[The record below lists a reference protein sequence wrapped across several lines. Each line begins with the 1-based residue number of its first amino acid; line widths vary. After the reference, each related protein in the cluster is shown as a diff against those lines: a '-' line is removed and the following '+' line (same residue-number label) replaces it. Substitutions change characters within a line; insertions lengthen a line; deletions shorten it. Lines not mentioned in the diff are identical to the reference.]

1 MVIAVKVTIRN
12 QQAFD
17 NINKIVLKMPDN
29 IADAGHEF
37 AKLVQ
42 RNLRLELTRNQTIWR
57 RKLWNNIQARK
68 KSKFRSEVF
77 MAQEGVW
84 LDRAKP
90 HHVKLKRGRL
100 IHRWAMQKG
109 REHIQRIAQREG
121 SIYVRPHPFIDSAM
135 ARSFNRLRPIL
146 KRRADKALKGG

>member
-1 MVIAVKVTIRN
+1 MVISVKIDIRN
-12 QQAFD
+12 RQAFD
-17 NINKIVLKMPDN
+17 RINKIALRMPDD

-42 RNLRLELTRNQTIWR
+42 RNLRLQLTQNQTIWR
-57 RKLWNNIQARK
+57 RKLWNSIQARR

-84 LDRAKP
+84 LDRASP
-90 HHVKLKRGRL
+90 HYVKLKRGRL

-109 REHIQRIAQREG
+109 REHIQKIAAREG
-121 SIYVRPHPFIDSAM
+121 SIYVRPHPFIDVAM

-146 KRRADKALKGG
+146 KRRADKALQGG